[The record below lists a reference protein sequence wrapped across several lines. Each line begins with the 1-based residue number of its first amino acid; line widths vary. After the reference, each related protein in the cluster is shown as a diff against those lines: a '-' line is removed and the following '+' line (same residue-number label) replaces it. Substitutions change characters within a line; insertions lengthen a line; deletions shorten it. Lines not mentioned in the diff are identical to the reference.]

1 MRKLKVYGGELFYHQ
16 GRQYR
21 GVVAATSQAAAA
33 KAMNVSLYY
42 FREYTCDPENDLEV
56 TAALSEP
63 GTVFVVVGRGPD
75 EGMVR
80 WEDIKLNTEAPHV

>member
-1 MRKLKVYGGELFYHQ
+1 MRKLRVYGGEIFYHQ

-33 KAMNVSLYY
+33 KAMNVSLWY
-42 FREYTCDPENDLEV
+42 FRENTCDTENGLEV
-56 TAALSEP
+56 AAALSEP

-75 EGMVR
+75 EKMVR
-80 WEDIKLNTEAPHV
+80 WNEIKSEVSLA